1 MYYVAFASDLWLFP
15 DICSMCALAVAPFPP
30 ADVHVLIWYGR
41 SLSGY
46 FERLTHGICVTF
58 TFVAFVRSAL

>member
-1 MYYVAFASDLWLFP
+1 VHYVAFASDLWLFP
-15 DICSMCALAVAPFPP
+15 GICSMCALAVAPFPP
-30 ADVHVLIWYGR
+30 ANVHVLIWDGR

-58 TFVAFVRSAL
+58 TFVACVCSVL